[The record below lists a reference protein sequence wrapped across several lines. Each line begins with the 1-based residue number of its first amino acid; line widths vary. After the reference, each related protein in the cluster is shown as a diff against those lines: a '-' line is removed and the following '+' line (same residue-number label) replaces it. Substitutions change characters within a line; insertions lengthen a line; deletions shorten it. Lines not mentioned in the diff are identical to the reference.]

1 MITIP
6 PFSPML
12 IDRTNKRRVATT
24 DPETQT
30 VFISSAIT
38 GGFRVRVLIH
48 ELGHC
53 ALFSFG
59 LLNDI
64 HRVVPREYWID
75 AEEWICNLIADYGLT
90 IFRAAYSVVGN
101 AAWTYIP
108 KRLEQMM
115 LERR

>member
-1 MITIP
+1 MVTVP

-24 DPETQT
+24 NPETQT
-30 VFISSAIT
+30 VFISSAIA

-53 ALFSFG
+53 ALFSFD
-59 LLNDI
+59 LLSDI

-75 AEEWICNLIADYGLT
+75 AEEWVCNLIADYGLN

-101 AAWTYIP
+101 VAWTYIP
-108 KRLEQMM
+108 RRLEQMM